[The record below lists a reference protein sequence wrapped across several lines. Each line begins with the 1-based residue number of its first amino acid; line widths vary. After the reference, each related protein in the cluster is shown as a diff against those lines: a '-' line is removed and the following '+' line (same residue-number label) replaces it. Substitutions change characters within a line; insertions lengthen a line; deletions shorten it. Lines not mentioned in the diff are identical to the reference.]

1 MMPAAA
7 SIRVPG
13 ALASARTAA
22 IRHAAMLANA
32 GALATGT
39 LAGAVFGFA
48 YWWFAARSFSPA
60 AVGLAAAAVSMM
72 NLLGHVGEVGLG
84 PFLIGRISRSND
96 APTFVA
102 TALLTAAAACLVIGI
117 AYVGFDHL
125 FDFGLGGI
133 LSGWKASAAF
143 VVGVALTGFTLVLD
157 QALVGLLRATTQMW
171 RNVSF
176 SLIKLALL
184 ALAAFAWG
192 KGAREET
199 IFMTWLVGLLA
210 SLALA
215 ATWSGLR
222 RRAVWHA
229 PRLDLLRPLVGEVMG
244 HHVLNVA
251 LQAPALALPFV
262 VTVVLSPATNA
273 PFYAA
278 WSLVNVVLLV
288 PASVTTVLYS
298 TGARE
303 PEMLASR
310 LRLSVGL
317 SAALGL
323 AAGVGLLLFSPF
335 VLGLFSPAYPDI
347 ARTSLRMLGFG
358 TLGVMVKYHYVALR
372 RLAGHTVKAAAF
384 LAVGGV
390 LELVLAAV
398 GGRLGGLTGLTEG
411 WLAAVLLEAA
421 FMLPCVAAATRSSA
435 GVPATVDDVLSP
447 PAGLGVA

>member
-1 MMPAAA
+1 
-7 SIRVPG
+7 
-13 ALASARTAA
+13 
-22 IRHAAMLANA
+22 MLANA

-39 LAGAVFGFA
+39 LAGALFGFA
-48 YWWFAARSFSPA
+48 YWWLAARSFSPT

-84 PFLIGRISRSND
+84 PFLIGRVSRSDD
-96 APTFVA
+96 APALVA
-102 TALLTAAAACLVIGI
+102 TALLAAAVACLVIGV
-117 AYVGFDHL
+117 AYIGLDRVFDV
-125 FDFGLGGI
+125 GLGGI
-133 LSGWKASAAF
+133 LGNWVASAAF

-176 SLIKLALL
+176 SLIKLGLL

-192 KGAREET
+192 RSAGEET
-199 IFMTWLVGLLA
+199 IFATWLVGLLA
-210 SLALA
+210 SLVLA
-215 ATWSGLR
+215 AAWSGVR
-222 RRAVWHA
+222 RRSVWHA
-229 PRLDLLRPLVGEVMG
+229 PRPELLQSLAGEVMG
-244 HHVLNVA
+244 HHFLNVA

-298 TGARE
+298 TGARQ
-303 PEMLASR
+303 PEMLSAR
-310 LRLSVGL
+310 LRLSVAL
-317 SAALGL
+317 SVALGL
-323 AAGVGLLLFSPF
+323 TAGLGLLLFSPF

-347 ARTSLRMLGFG
+347 AGTSLRMLGFG

-372 RLAGHTVKAAAF
+372 RLAGHTVKAASF

-390 LELVLAAV
+390 FELALAAV
-398 GGRLGGLTGLTEG
+398 GGHVGGLTGLTEG
-411 WLAAVLLEAA
+411 WLAAVLIEAA
-421 FMLPCVAAATRSSA
+421 FMLPCVVSATRSSA
-435 GVPATVDDVLSP
+435 VPAMVDDALSP
-447 PAGLGVA
+447 PTGLGVA

>member
-1 MMPAAA
+1 MAAAA
-7 SIRVPG
+7 SIREPS

-22 IRHAAMLANA
+22 VRHAAMLANA

-39 LAGAVFGFA
+39 LVGALCGFA
-48 YWWFAARSFSPA
+48 YWWLAARSFSPT

-84 PFLIGRISRSND
+84 PFLIGRISRTDD
-96 APTFVA
+96 APALVA
-102 TALLTAAAACLVIGI
+102 TALLTAAASCLAIGI
-117 AYVGFDHL
+117 AYVGLDRMFN
-125 FDFGLGGI
+125 FGLGGI
-133 LSGWKASAAF
+133 LRDWSASAAF

-157 QALVGLLRATTQMW
+157 QALVGLLRATTPMW

-176 SLIKLALL
+176 ALIKLALL

-192 KGAREET
+192 KSAREET

-215 ATWSGLR
+215 AAWSGIR
-222 RRAVWHA
+222 RRSIWHA
-229 PRLDLLRPLVGEVMG
+229 PRLALLRPLAGEVMG

-262 VTVVLSPATNA
+262 VTIVLSPATNA

-310 LRLSVGL
+310 LKLSVAL

-335 VLGLFSPAYPDI
+335 VLGLFSPAYPGI
-347 ARTSLRMLGFG
+347 AGTSLRLLGFG

-372 RLAGHTVKAAAF
+372 RLAGHTVKAAAL

-390 LELVLAAV
+390 FELALAAV

-421 FMLPCVAAATRSSA
+421 LMLPCVVTAARSPA
-435 GVPATVDDVLSP
+435 AVPATIDDVLSP